1 MRRRLPARVGGGPIW
16 LSPESALRYW
26 TWNVDHPKHSKVLID
41 VAMRFA
47 KPGGVV
53 WDVGANC
60 GVFSTACAGL
70 VGPTGSVLAI
80 EPDSTTAV
88 VLHHNA
94 AASQASGRAPIEVL
108 ECAVSDSL
116 GTAVLSISGLGRA
129 SNFLSAAG
137 GRKGSSGVRS
147 ARRVVTVTLDWLG
160 QQFPMP
166 SLLKIDVE
174 GAESMVIRG
183 GARVLGEARPVILC
197 EVGKATR
204 GEICDYLLSSRYE
217 LFDADDA
224 AMAGDWRSCFNL
236 LAVPAA

>member
-1 MRRRLPARVGGGPIW
+1 M
-16 LSPESALRYW
+16 
-26 TWNVDHPKHSKVLID
+26 
-41 VAMRFA
+41 
-47 KPGGVV
+47 

-70 VGPTGSVLAI
+70 IGPTGTVLAI
-80 EPDSTTAV
+80 EPDTTTAA
-88 VLHHNA
+88 VLHQNA
-94 AASQASGRAPIEVL
+94 AESHAAGRAPIEVL

-137 GRKGSSGVRS
+137 GRNGSSGVRS

-160 QQFPMP
+160 QQFPLP

-174 GAESMVIRG
+174 GAEAMVIRG
-183 GARVLGEARPVILC
+183 GSRVLGEARPVILC
-197 EVGKATR
+197 ELGDATR
-204 GEICDYLLSSRYE
+204 AEICDYLLSSRYQ